1 MSIDPTQE
9 SFADTSLDPRNCGAC
24 GNVCPAGNESLKVKF
39 ATNTQ
44 ERVPVVSA
52 GVGARFLLSYIPIEV
67 YYARP
72 FQRPDSKW
80 VFGFNIIPGW

>member
-1 MSIDPTQE
+1 MPPPIDWHQLWAIAEKIGLAFLLALPTGWMREKQGHGVGI
-9 SFADTSLDPRNCGAC
+9 P
-24 GNVCPAGNESLKVKF
+24 
-39 ATNTQ
+39 
-44 ERVPVVSA
+44 